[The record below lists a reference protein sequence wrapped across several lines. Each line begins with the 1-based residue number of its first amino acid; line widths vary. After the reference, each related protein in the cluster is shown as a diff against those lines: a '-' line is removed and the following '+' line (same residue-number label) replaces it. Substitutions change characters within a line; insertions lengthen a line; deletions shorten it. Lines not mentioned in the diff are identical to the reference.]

1 MRYTIEGFSQEYAMT
16 LKKTVPVKD
25 KQKTIQ
31 IDCTDLVIL
40 RWFVDFFPNMKKIT
54 VDGREYAWLTH
65 KKLLADLPLLDIT
78 KRACIERMQKLVEF
92 EILDYQLLKDGGTF
106 SLYAF
111 GKNYINLVD
120 STNTGMQSKNTGGM
134 QSNGIGGA
142 QSNATGMCG
151 QPGNKDSSIIHSSIN
166 NSSIKDN
173 KERKKN
179 SFDSIIDQYLS
190 PDGMSVRFE
199 DHAERRELLQ
209 EWLKVRKAKR
219 AAMTDRAVQMNID
232 KLDKIAAESNMT
244 VTEYLKEII
253 CRGWAAFYT
262 IRNFAGTGRTE
273 KKPKW
278 MQSTEPRNLDS
289 DEIAAIHR
297 MMNEETEPA
306 MDFEAEAEAFR
317 KRLEEIKEG

>member
-78 KRACIERMQKLVEF
+78 KRSCIERMQKLVEF

-120 STNTGMQSKNTGGM
+120 STNTGMQSNSTGGM
-134 QSNGIGGA
+134 QSTGIGGT
-142 QSNATGMCG
+142 QSNATGVCG

-166 NSSIKDN
+166 NSSIEDK
-173 KERKKN
+173 KGRKNN

-219 AAMTDRAVQMNID
+219 AAMTDRAIQMNID
-232 KLDKIAAESNMT
+232 KLDTLASESRMS
-244 VTEYLKEII
+244 VVEYLKEVI
-253 CRGWAAFYT
+253 CRGWAAFYA
-262 IRNFAGTGRTE
+262 ISDYQRQGYG
-273 KKPKW
+273 KKPVPVGA
-278 MQSTEPRNLDS
+278 SGNLG
-289 DEIAAIHR
+289 
-297 MMNEETEPA
+297 
-306 MDFEAEAEAFR
+306 EAEMEAIRKVLHAPSEMPDPDPELEAQAEAFR
-317 KRLEEIKEG
+317 KRLEEMGCV

>member
-78 KRACIERMQKLVEF
+78 KRSCIERMQKLVEF

-120 STNTGMQSKNTGGM
+120 STNTGMQSNAAGGM
-134 QSNGIGGA
+134 QSTGIGGT
-142 QSNATGMCG
+142 QSNATGVCG
-151 QPGNKDSSIIHSSIN
+151 QPGIKDSSISYPSIN
-166 NSSIKDN
+166 NSSIRDK
-173 KERKKN
+173 KERKNN
-179 SFDSIIDQYLS
+179 SFDSIIAAYTTD
-190 PDGMSVRFE
+190 
-199 DHAERRELLQ
+199 AEITELLQ
-209 EWLKVRKAKR
+209 EWLKVRKVKR
-219 AAMTDRAVQMNID
+219 AAMTDRAIQMNID
-232 KLDKIAAESNMT
+232 KLDKISAESNMT
-244 VTEYLKEII
+244 VPEYLKEII
-253 CRGWAAFYT
+253 CRGWAAFYP
-262 IRNFAGTGRTE
+262 IKNFTGTGRTE

-278 MQSTEPRNLDS
+278 MQSTEPRKLDS

-297 MMNEETEPA
+297 MMNEATEPA
-306 MDFEAEAEAFR
+306 TDFEAEAEAAR
-317 KRLEEIKEG
+317 KRLEEITGG

>member
-1 MRYTIEGFSQEYAMT
+1 MT

-78 KRACIERMQKLVEF
+78 KRSCIERMQKLVEF

-120 STNTGMQSKNTGGM
+120 STNTGMQSKDTGGM
-134 QSNGIGGA
+134 QSNGIGGT
-142 QSNATGMCG
+142 QSNGTGVCG
-151 QPGNKDSSIIHSSIN
+151 QPGNKDSSISYPSIN
-166 NSSIKDN
+166 NSSIKDK

-179 SFDSIIDQYLS
+179 SFDSIIDHYLC

-219 AAMTDRAVQMNID
+219 AAMTDRAIQMNID
-232 KLDKIAAESNMT
+232 KLDKLARESRMT
-244 VTEYLKEII
+244 VVEYLKEVI
-253 CRGWAAFYT
+253 CRGWAAFYA
-262 IRNFAGTGRTE
+262 INDYQRHGYG
-273 KKPKW
+273 KKPVPVGA
-278 MQSTEPRNLDS
+278 SGELG
-289 DEIAAIHR
+289 
-297 MMNEETEPA
+297 
-306 MDFEAEAEAFR
+306 EAELEALQRIMQEPSTVPEPDPELEAQAEAFR
-317 KRLEEIKEG
+317 KRLEEIGCL